1 MEDFRNYTT
10 VIDTQYVRFG
20 EMGRSKI
27 AQKSC
32 LGVSTNCAIGLGTA
46 LKHYGLAKEVI
57 IERKKSKSKTYSD
70 LIHGVE
76 IGHDVSY
83 PRIIVTL
90 TWLILATGPHGFHI
104 YCKALP

>member
-20 EMGRSKI
+20 EMGRS
-27 AQKSC
+27 
-32 LGVSTNCAIGLGTA
+32 LGTA

-76 IGHDVSY
+76 IGHDALMDSIY
-83 PRIIVTL
+83 TAKL
-90 TWLILATGPHGFHI
+90 FLEQLKDAGALIRTGPRHGPFI
-104 YCKALP
+104 LDKILYSCPST